1 MNGHQLIGILGLLM
15 TSGNAVAEIEAPPSG
30 LSVDRG
36 SFEFEGRSLAWF
48 CIGQGEPTLILEAP
62 SGLSNEEAYGA
73 VVPALAEQNRV
84 CAYER
89 AHYGDSD
96 PLPPGQ
102 IQSVRDYALELQA
115 FLGLESMREP
125 FVLVG
130 YSYGGWVSR
139 YFTASHPE
147 SVAGLVLIDSPHVDW
162 IRGMREQMSAEDWA
176 KMQEILDWFLSH
188 RGHDPWSSQFEME
201 QAAPLPSQLPVL
213 VITRGLD
220 HQGIRPAELSEQ
232 GFRIYNDLH
241 FELAPELLELTAATR
256 GIIAEQSQHLIPE
269 SEPVLVIE
277 AIRGLLARL

>member
-1 MNGHQLIGILGLLM
+1 
-15 TSGNAVAEIEAPPSG
+15 
-30 LSVDRG
+30 
-36 SFEFEGRSLAWF
+36 
-48 CIGQGEPTLILEAP
+48 
-62 SGLSNEEAYGA
+62 
-73 VVPALAEQNRV
+73 
-84 CAYER
+84 
-89 AHYGDSD
+89 
-96 PLPPGQ
+96 
-102 IQSVRDYALELQA
+102 
-115 FLGLESMREP
+115 
-125 FVLVG
+125 
-130 YSYGGWVSR
+130 
-139 YFTASHPE
+139 
-147 SVAGLVLIDSPHVDW
+147 
-162 IRGMREQMSAEDWA
+162 MREQMSAEDWA